1 MTIRGGI
8 RQFVASRFRRRYPP
22 IAAGST
28 FKVGPARV
36 EEVSI
41 CSAWPAVARGCWP
54 GGSVCRGAGGREG
67 GKERSSKELPARN
80 NGKSSVYLMARNHA
94 ILSSTVGLLPRCR
107 PTLGA
112 DSALILAPNSP
123 THSRRRN

>member
-1 MTIRGGI
+1 M
-8 RQFVASRFRRRYPP
+8 
-22 IAAGST
+22 
-28 FKVGPARV
+28 RV

-41 CSAWPAVARGCWP
+41 CSWPAVARGCWP
-54 GGSVCRGAGGREG
+54 GGRFAEEQEGGREG
-67 GKERSSKELPARN
+67 GSSKELPARN